1 MIILKK
7 KLSSEVILPVVCIP
21 AFNLLL
27 PGMEM
32 VTNSLGSQVTIDGE
46 DAENMNQL
54 VRKFAYL
61 NTREFSALDRRRL
74 ELSMAITYVDGAYC
88 FQCSFRNLVL
98 YSTQQQQ
105 LSLKRP
111 QGFTEAFQRI
121 CFLSLLEWL
130 LMYLPYD
137 FFCFSQSFTL
147 LL

>member
-61 NTREFSALDRRRL
+61 NNREFSALERRRL
-74 ELSMAITYVDGAYC
+74 ELSMAITYVQ
-88 FQCSFRNLVL
+88 F
-98 YSTQQQQ
+98 
-105 LSLKRP
+105 
-111 QGFTEAFQRI
+111 
-121 CFLSLLEWL
+121 
-130 LMYLPYD
+130 
-137 FFCFSQSFTL
+137 
-147 LL
+147 

>member
-21 AFNLLL
+21 AINLLL

-61 NTREFSALDRRRL
+61 NSREFSALDRRRL
-74 ELSMAITYVDGAYC
+74 ELSMAITYIQ
-88 FQCSFRNLVL
+88 F
-98 YSTQQQQ
+98 
-105 LSLKRP
+105 
-111 QGFTEAFQRI
+111 
-121 CFLSLLEWL
+121 
-130 LMYLPYD
+130 
-137 FFCFSQSFTL
+137 
-147 LL
+147 